1 MQSMKN
7 AGPKKQ
13 AKEVAIACEAPG
25 YPYGLRLSLN
35 DDTLKKLKM
44 KAEDFEMDEE
54 FFLTARV
61 SVAGVSVDKTAS
73 GKRSSVD
80 LQITELEIQDE
91 ADEAMKIWEEAYENG
106 GK

>member
-7 AGPKKQ
+7 ATPKKQ
-13 AKEVAIACEAPG
+13 AKEVSIACEAPD

-54 FFLTARV
+54 FFLTAKV
-61 SVAGVSVDKTAS
+61 SVVGVSVDKMAS

>member
-7 AGPKKQ
+7 AASKKQ
-13 AKEVAIACEAPG
+13 SKEVPIACEAPDF
-25 YPYGLRLSLN
+25 PYGLRLSLN

-54 FFLTARV
+54 FFLTAKV
-61 SVAGVSVDKTAS
+61 SVVGVSVDKTAS
-73 GKRSSVD
+73 GQRSSVD
-80 LQITELEIQDE
+80 LQITELEIRDE

>member
-7 AGPKKQ
+7 VAPKKQ
-13 AKEVAIACEAPG
+13 AKEVSAACEAPD

-54 FFLTARV
+54 FFLTAKV
-61 SVAGVSVDKTAS
+61 SVVGVFVDHTAS